1 MEKITLTFL
10 SKKGLKVCEDIGLA
24 GSKESLKNKMI
35 VGGTFTDRIINT
47 NPLTIE
53 ITSKIPWFA
62 DKIELDKLIVM
73 ELQKRELEESKDYK
87 IEVA

>member
-1 MEKITLTFL
+1 MDKITITFL
-10 SKKGLKVCEDIGLA
+10 SKKGVKVCEDIGLT

-35 VGGTFTDRIINT
+35 VGGTFTEKTISQ

-62 DKIELDKLIVM
+62 DKIDLDKLIIT
-73 ELQKRELEESKDYK
+73 ELQRRGLEENKDYK
-87 IEVA
+87 LEVA